1 MAINKRNQKPES
13 RNQNNLKDK
22 NILITAGPTWVPIDN
37 VRVISNIATGSTG
50 ILLAEHLSKLGAKV
64 TLILGPVPNVAFL
77 RREAKKVTTFG
88 ISSCCINRKVKIIN
102 FRFFDEL
109 KEKIQKE
116 LGAKKYDIVI
126 HSAAVSDYR
135 PTQAYKGKITSGKK
149 LFSINLR
156 PTPKLFAEIRRKS
169 ADSKL
174 VIFKLEFGVKENLLK
189 TKALKL
195 LKDAR
200 ADLVVANTFCGN
212 SYKAFI
218 IDKGKR
224 VLARINKKAA
234 VAQRLISII
243 KSKL

>member
-1 MAINKRNQKPES
+1 MNK
-13 RNQNNLKDK
+13 LKNK
-22 NILITAGPTWVPIDN
+22 NILITAGPTWVPIDK

-64 TLILGPVPNVAFL
+64 TLILGPS
-77 RREAKKVTTFG
+77 
-88 ISSCCINRKVKIIN
+88 SSCCINRKVKIIN

-156 PTPKLFAEIRRKS
+156 PTPKLFTEIRRKS

-195 LKDAR
+195 LEDAR

-212 SYKAFI
+212 SYKALI

-224 VLARINKKAA
+224 VLARINKKAT